1 MRVHHLLVVAAM
13 VAVSVA
19 GATLAR
25 GAAGISVSS
34 LVSID
39 DLNGLAC
46 TSGADVG
53 TVVVST
59 AAAGE
64 VTFKCKF
71 TGSGPVLRINEVMTA
86 SPISAAS
93 EFVEIVNTGGVRAD
107 LGGWRLVYR
116 SAAGTSEET
125 LAAIPPG
132 ASLDP
137 GGRYVFGGTTFWG
150 PANQTYNSGLAS
162 AGGGVGLRT
171 PSGQLVDS
179 VGYGSGA
186 TNIFVE
192 GAPAGA
198 PVAGASIARLP
209 DGTTPTTTRLTSP
222 RPRRRRRGRRTTP
235 RDP

>member
-1 MRVHHLLVVAAM
+1 MRVHHLLAVAAM

-93 EFVEIVNTGGVRAD
+93 EFVELVNVGGARAD
-107 LGGWRLVYR
+107 LGGFRLVYR
-116 SAAGTSEET
+116 SATGTAEET
-125 LAAIPPG
+125 LAAVPTG
-132 ASLDP
+132 AFLDP
-137 GGRYVFGGTTFWG
+137 GARYVFGGTTFWG
-150 PANQTYNSGLAS
+150 TSNQTYNSGLAS
-162 AGGGVGLRT
+162 AAGGVGLRNA
-171 PSGQLVDS
+171 SGQLVDS
-179 VGYGSGA
+179 LGYGSA

-192 GAPAGA
+192 GAPAGSPA
-198 PVAGASIARLP
+198 PGASLSRLP
-209 DGTTPTTTRLTSP
+209 DGGDTNYNAADFTPISP
-222 RPRRRRRGRRTTP
+222 PTP
-235 RDP
+235 GALNHA